1 MTLPKLQSLVAM
13 FQQPITPNMV
23 AEELCSIIKTYQWTR
38 TLVFWH
44 DHGTILGLGSILT
57 TIHVVY
63 DTATFYTQTEYA
75 QKFSSSEN
83 VQSMVERPEIYMFA
97 VGSSSAEDQAAL
109 LQDMI
114 DCLPNLS
121 SPIATSTG
129 ILIHDKLGFM
139 IGDHP
144 AQQFERGTQQG
155 GTYKCGGCGCKDTMM
170 EDLANVLAKVCTRA
184 PCSKIY
190 SALLLPGR

>member
-1 MTLPKLQSLVAM
+1 MTLPKLQSLVAK

-23 AEELCSIIKTYQWTR
+23 TEELCSIIKTYQRTR

-44 DHGTILGLGSILT
+44 DHVTILGLGSILT

-97 VGSSSAEDQAAL
+97 ARSSSAEDQAVL

-121 SPIATSTG
+121 SPITTSTG

-144 AQQFERGTQQG
+144 AQQFE
-155 GTYKCGGCGCKDTMM
+155 
-170 EDLANVLAKVCTRA
+170 
-184 PCSKIY
+184 
-190 SALLLPGR
+190 

>member
-1 MTLPKLQSLVAM
+1 M
-13 FQQPITPNMV
+13 
-23 AEELCSIIKTYQWTR
+23 
-38 TLVFWH
+38 
-44 DHGTILGLGSILT
+44 

-97 VGSSSAEDQAAL
+97 AGSSSAEDQAVL
-109 LQDMI
+109 LQDRI
-114 DCLPNLS
+114 DCLPKLS

-129 ILIHDKLGFM
+129 TLFHDKLGLWLETTQPSSLNEVHNREEPTSV
-139 IGDHP
+139 GDV
-144 AQQFERGTQQG
+144 A
-155 GTYKCGGCGCKDTMM
+155 
-170 EDLANVLAKVCTRA
+170 AKTLWWKTLLMYYIVNGD
-184 PCSKIY
+184 PSKIY